1 MKSNVKL
8 FILIS
13 FVLISC
19 NGNTPLHQ
27 KTAEELRQELK
38 VKEQTNPSV
47 YLSAEY
53 KLDVTFWTSQDV
65 ITGFI
70 NNTASIARFK
80 DVVLTI
86 TFLTGTDTELK
97 SENYVIYKFCE
108 PNSKTPFEIKTKSP
122 SATKKIGVTVKE
134 AIPVDY

>member
-1 MKSNVKL
+1 MKTIVKL
-8 FILIS
+8 IVIITL
-13 FVLISC
+13 VLSSC

-38 VKEQTNPSV
+38 VKEQTNPIV

-65 ITGFI
+65 IKGFI
-70 NNTASIARFK
+70 NNSASIARFK

-86 TFLTGTDTELK
+86 TYFTETDTELK
-97 SENYVIYKFCE
+97 SENFVLYKFFE

-122 SATKKIGVTVKE
+122 NATKKIEVKVKE
-134 AIPVDY
+134 AVPVN

>member
-1 MKSNVKL
+1 MKTNVKL
-8 FILIS
+8 FALIML
-13 FVLISC
+13 VITSC

-38 VKEQTNPSV
+38 VREQTNPIT

-53 KLDVTFWTSQDV
+53 KLNVTFWTSQDV
-65 ITGFI
+65 INGFI
-70 NNTASIARFK
+70 NNSASIARFK

-86 TFLTGTDTELK
+86 TYFTETDTELK
-97 SENYVIYKFCE
+97 SENFVLYKFFE

-122 SATKKIGVTVKE
+122 NATKKIGVKVKE
-134 AIPVDY
+134 AIPVN